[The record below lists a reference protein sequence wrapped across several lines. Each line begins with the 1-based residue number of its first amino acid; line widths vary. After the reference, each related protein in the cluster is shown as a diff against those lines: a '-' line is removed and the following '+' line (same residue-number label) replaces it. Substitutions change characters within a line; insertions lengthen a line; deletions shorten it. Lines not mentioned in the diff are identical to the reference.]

1 MSFPFGCLLISASW
15 KRVFHPRAI
24 GHRIISSMILH
35 AMAVERGK
43 VLGLE
48 VPNFEIRNAES
59 RVKLEL

>member
-1 MSFPFGCLLISASW
+1 MLLVSDMLTFSSW

-43 VLGLE
+43 LLGLN
-48 VPNFEIRNAES
+48 VPGFEIPRAES
-59 RVKLEL
+59 ETKLEL